1 MIRIP
6 GPPVRALHVLVLFC
20 FALAQPLFELMAR
33 QGEFLI
39 AHRANRGDV
48 LLIAVAISGVAPGVV
63 ILAKGVIE
71 RLIPSAVAG
80 LHLGTTAVLAGAIAL
95 PPMKSLPRLDEMGDL
110 PGVVLLPAA
119 ALLGMASTAAYA
131 RWARVRAFLTVL
143 APAVLI
149 FPGIFVW
156 SAAVAGAG
164 AGGEPEPGAGFD
176 PKIESEFDVVFV
188 VFDALPLASLLDE
201 SGGIDGA
208 RHPAFAALAQQSNWY
223 RNATTVGEETTFALP
238 AILTGTY
245 TKWKHLALARN
256 YPRNLFT
263 LLAPSHDLNVIE
275 PVTQLCPA
283 TLCAAAPVRERRWV
297 RLAAVGSDL
306 FFLTLHLLA
315 PEDWR
320 EALPPVTSTWRDFG
334 GRGGVGG
341 GKGRGR
347 KSDRRDVES
356 TVAAFLRGSP
366 DLRGESRGHRRPVL
380 HFLHLDLP
388 HGPYTLLA
396 SGKSYGGRGI
406 LRRGDRNL
414 PGDLEWATAQAL
426 QRHLLQL
433 AYADA
438 LLGRLRRR
446 FEAADI
452 WDRSLVIVTADHGR
466 SFRPGSPTRRISHDN
481 EGVGD
486 ILRIPLF
493 VKHPRQRVG
502 FVSDRNVETI
512 DILPTLLDVLGG
524 EMPRELDGRS
534 LLDPA
539 SPERSRKIAYAPHR
553 SPEGRRSPLRKKVVF
568 DAEPLPVLNTVRRIY
583 ELFDFDAEV
592 GALFRFGPHRELI
605 GEPGDARGAVA
616 AVEVHLDDPS
626 RYDDTDPDSGFVPA
640 HVTGWLSGPDP
651 SSHPLDL
658 AIAVNGTIRAVTRS
672 HGHGKPPIRFE
683 AMLPEGAF
691 RKGPNR
697 IEVFVVVESSEG
709 LALRA
714 TRSLDPG
721 AARGRR

>member
-6 GPPVRALHVLVLFC
+6 APPVRALHVLVLSC

-48 LLIAVAISGVAPGVV
+48 LLIAVAISGVAPGVM

-71 RLIPSAVAG
+71 RLIPSAAAG
-80 LHLGTTAVLAGAIAL
+80 LHLGTTAVLICAIAL
-95 PPMKSLPRLDEMGDL
+95 PPLKSLSRFSGMGDL

-119 ALLGMASTAAYA
+119 ALLGTAATTAYA

-143 APAVLI
+143 APAILI

-156 SAAVAGAG
+156 NAAVPGAS
-164 AGGEPEPGAGFD
+164 GEPEPGAGFD

-201 SGGIDGA
+201 SGGIDAA
-208 RHPAFAALAQQSNWY
+208 RHPAFAALAQQSTWY

-283 TLCAAAPVRERRWV
+283 TLCAPAPMRERRRV
-297 RLAAVGSDL
+297 RLAAVASDL
-306 FFLTLHLLA
+306 FLLTLHLLA

-320 EALPPVTSTWRDFG
+320 EALPPVTSTWRDFNH
-334 GRGGVGG
+334 RGGASG

-347 KSDRRDVES
+347 ESERRDVES
-356 TVAAFLRGSP
+356 TVAAFLGGSP
-366 DLRGESRGHRRPVL
+366 DLLGEGRVHRRPVL

-388 HGPYTLLA
+388 HGPYTLLP

-446 FEAADI
+446 FEAAGV
-452 WDRSLVIVTADHGR
+452 WDRSLVVVTADHGR
-466 SFRPGSPTRRISHDN
+466 SFRPGSPTRRISHQND
-481 EGVGD
+481 GVGD

-493 VKHPRQRVG
+493 VKHPQQREG
-502 FVSDRNVETI
+502 IVSDRNVETI
-512 DILPTLLDVLGG
+512 DILPTLLDALGG
-524 EMPRELDGRS
+524 ELPRELDGRS

-539 SPERSRKIAYAPHR
+539 APERSRKIAYAPHR
-553 SPEGRRSPLRKKVVF
+553 SPEGRRSPLRKELVF
-568 DAEPLPVLNTVRRIY
+568 DAEALPALDTVRRIY
-583 ELFDFDAEV
+583 ELFDFDAGG

-651 SSHPLDL
+651 SSPPLDL
-658 AIAVNGTIRAVTRS
+658 AISVNGIIRAVTRS

-683 AMLPEGAF
+683 AMVPEGAF
-691 RKGPNR
+691 QRGPNR

-709 LALRA
+709 IALRA
-714 TRSLDPG
+714 TRSPDSG